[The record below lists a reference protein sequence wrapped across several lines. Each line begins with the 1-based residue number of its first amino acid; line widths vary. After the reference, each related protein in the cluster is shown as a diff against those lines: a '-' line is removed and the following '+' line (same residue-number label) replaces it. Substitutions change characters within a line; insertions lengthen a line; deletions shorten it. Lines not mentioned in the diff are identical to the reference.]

1 MSNQPLVITC
11 KTCGRVDVPD
21 WGDGRCITC
30 ARDAVLEHPAHD
42 NQGSQPP
49 YAPAAAHDT
58 PEQRLDAT
66 IETTLIQ
73 LYKSAMLHGEAQ
85 ANHVLPS
92 QHQREDS
99 VIIAKAAILAAVA
112 SSRVEPVVDTP
123 ELRALMAENKRLIEA
138 GDALYERASYTGR
151 EFDGTH
157 RLVSAAAH
165 WLDVRGK
172 NSGEYQASLQPPTKE
187 AKG

>member
-1 MSNQPLVITC
+1 MSQPKTPNQ
-11 KTCGRVDVPD
+11 
-21 WGDGRCITC
+21 
-30 ARDAVLEHPAHD
+30 HPAHD

-58 PEQRLDAT
+58 PEQRLEAALND
-66 IETTLIQ
+66 ELD
-73 LYKSAMLHGEAQ
+73 ML
-85 ANHVLPS
+85 P
-92 QHQREDS
+92 
-99 VIIAKAAILAAVA
+99 IADESINLLKARILAAVA
-112 SSRVEPVVDTP
+112 SSREEPVVDTP
-123 ELRALMAENKRLIEA
+123 ELQALMAENKRLIEA

-157 RLVSAAAH
+157 RLLSAAAH

-172 NSGEYQASLQPPTKE
+172 NSGEYQASLPPTKE